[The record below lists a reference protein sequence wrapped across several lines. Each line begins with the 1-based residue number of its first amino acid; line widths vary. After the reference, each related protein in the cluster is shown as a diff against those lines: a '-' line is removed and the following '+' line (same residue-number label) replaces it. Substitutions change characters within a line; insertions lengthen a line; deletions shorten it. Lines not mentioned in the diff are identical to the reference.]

1 MPISDD
7 SVREIQLSGK
17 QLVFLFMAVTVV
29 SVVIFLCG
37 VLVGRGVQ
45 ARTSM
50 SADATTAS
58 VEETAD
64 PTAPDAAPP
73 EAAPAGPT
81 AVPDLGYQGR
91 LESNTPSPEKLVEPT
106 DPPLAP
112 PPTTSPSRSGPAVQ
126 NPAAAAAAAPPAP
139 AVAAPETPNPAFAE
153 PRGDGFAIQ
162 VAALRGRAEAEA
174 VAARLKAKG
183 YAAYVLTSLAG
194 QPAGFRVRVGK
205 FKARAEAEKVAAKLE
220 REEQFK
226 PWITR

>member
-126 NPAAAAAAAPPAP
+126 NPAAAPSAAPRRNGCPDKTP
-139 AVAAPETPNPAFAE
+139 GRPRQPETATMSGTTA
-153 PRGDGFAIQ
+153 
-162 VAALRGRAEAEA
+162 
-174 VAARLKAKG
+174 
-183 YAAYVLTSLAG
+183 TSATTAW
-194 QPAGFRVRVGK
+194 P
-205 FKARAEAEKVAAKLE
+205 
-220 REEQFK
+220 
-226 PWITR
+226 